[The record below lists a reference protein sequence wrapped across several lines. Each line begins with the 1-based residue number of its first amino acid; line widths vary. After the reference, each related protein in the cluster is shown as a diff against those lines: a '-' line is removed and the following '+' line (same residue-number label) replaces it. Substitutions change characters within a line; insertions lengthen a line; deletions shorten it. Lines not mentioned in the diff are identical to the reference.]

1 MEIIF
6 HIYEIAHPLIYVKN
20 DIMTNIRS
28 EFLGTRWSYTEEDGI
43 IREERSPYPAG
54 YPTLSG
60 GIPPYPA
67 GYPTLC
73 GGIPPYP
80 TG

>member
-1 MEIIF
+1 MIER
-6 HIYEIAHPLIYVKN
+6 N
-20 DIMTNIRS
+20 
-28 EFLGTRWSYTEEDGI
+28 TEEDGI
-43 IREERSPYPAG
+43 IREERLPYPAG
-54 YPTLSG
+54 YHTLSG

-67 GYPTLC
+67 GYLTLS